1 MWAGLTARAAYNK
14 KRLADIQGLASEDAN
29 TQFQAQDKQV
39 QYETVSAQL
48 VAAKAAQQSA
58 KLSTG
63 FRDRRH
69 QHYGRANSGATRE
82 RKMGIVADVHSRIG
96 RRLCHRRGLDCQR
109 PGVEGALGDV
119 LHCREGDRA

>member
-63 FRDRRH
+63 FRERRH

-82 RKMGIVADVHSRIG
+82 RKMGIVADVHSRAG
-96 RRLCHRRGLDCQR
+96 RRLCHICCT
-109 PGVEGALGDV
+109 
-119 LHCREGDRA
+119 HCRRSCPPGTLNDVVYR